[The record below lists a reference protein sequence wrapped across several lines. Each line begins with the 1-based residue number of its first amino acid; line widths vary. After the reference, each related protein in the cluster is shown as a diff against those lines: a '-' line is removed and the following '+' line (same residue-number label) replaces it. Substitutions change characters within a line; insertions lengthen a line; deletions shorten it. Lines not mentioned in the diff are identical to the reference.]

1 MSFSGPSLSLFR
13 GVSAVALAALIFVP
27 FDTAFAAVPS
37 SSSGTDFEIPIS
49 DLKMVKKKAPQ
60 KRVRKEVKKKKTTA
74 GEHKK
79 SSSER
84 AATAETSL
92 PMEGRATEPGS
103 APLDEQVSQKPSLVA
118 ESLPEPETNGAKIL
132 HSPYD
137 FVTAGKR
144 TIISAVIDSPADIQE
159 VNCSVRTGNSAERVQ
174 VTMVKAPGTRF
185 TYTATLPG
193 LPPKTPE
200 LTYTI
205 YVIDTQ
211 GRVTRSREFVTL
223 VKSLPFLPGWQIEDS
238 DGTHPG
244 DSVKRSKTGH

>member
-1 MSFSGPSLSLFR
+1 MNFGRVLLGIFR
-13 GVSAVALAALIFVP
+13 GVSAVALTALLFVP
-27 FDTAFAAVPS
+27 TDTAFAATPA
-37 SSSGTDFEIPIS
+37 SSGSGFEIPIS
-49 DLKMVKKKAPQ
+49 DLKTVKKKSPP
-60 KRVRKEVKKKKTTA
+60 KRVKKEAKKKKTTD

-79 SSSER
+79 SSSEI
-84 AATAETSL
+84 TAIPETTL
-92 PMEGRATEPGS
+92 PMRVQAVESNNTPQ
-103 APLDEQVSQKPSLVA
+103 DERISQKPSPAA
-118 ESLPEPETNGAKIL
+118 ESLPEIDSTKIL

-144 TIISAVIDSPADIQE
+144 TVISAVIDSPADIQE
-159 VNCSVRTGNSAERVQ
+159 VNCSVRTGNGAERVQ

-205 YVIDTQ
+205 SVVDSQ
-211 GRVTRSREFVTL
+211 GKVTRSREFVTL